1 MRNPAFTLS
10 DAQIDRA
17 NYVRGQV
24 FSRATGEEVT
34 VAGVKRDGSERVYTG
49 TIVGIVGKDS
59 HEALVIETSE
69 GRKSLNLYNIRRVCG
84 TSALLAGFI
93 A

>member
-1 MRNPAFTLS
+1 MRNPAFTLT
-10 DAQIDRA
+10 DTQIDQA

-24 FSRATGEEVT
+24 FSRAAGEEVT
-34 VAGVKRDGSERVYTG
+34 VSGVKRDGSERTYTG
-49 TIVGIVGKDS
+49 TIVGIVGQDS
-59 HEALVIETSE
+59 HEALVLETSQ

-84 TSALLAGFI
+84 TSALLAGFT